1 MAYELTDGQTV
12 VSKVNFSEIHLPDK
26 AVSKLTSVNLS
37 FKKIVKALYSL
48 SNEGK
53 ILMIHTQEQASKW
66 AVGDTGSTPTLPKL
80 QTKIYNTS
88 SGFNNPIELVGHT
101 DIITSA
107 SFVNSSL
114 CGGYDNG
121 IFMLVTASNDTT
133 VRLWNITIQK
143 TNLTI
148 NCIIMFTLFGG
159 ASSLNLRIVQPTNE
173 AKNNGAYGQMV
184 VGDSYGRVYWLQL
197 LKKDL

>member
-1 MAYELTDGQTV
+1 MAYALTDGQVV
-12 VSKVNFSEIHLPDK
+12 VSKVNLPEIHLVDK
-26 AVSKLTSVNLS
+26 AVSKLLSDNLS
-37 FKKIVKALYSL
+37 FKSNVKVLLAL
-48 SNEGK
+48 SNNGK

-66 AVGDTGSTPTLPKL
+66 TVTDTGSKPSLPKL

-143 TNLTI
+143 TSLTI
-148 NCIIMFTLFGG
+148 NCITMFTLFGG
-159 ASSLNLRIVQPTNE
+159 ASSQNLRIVHPTNE